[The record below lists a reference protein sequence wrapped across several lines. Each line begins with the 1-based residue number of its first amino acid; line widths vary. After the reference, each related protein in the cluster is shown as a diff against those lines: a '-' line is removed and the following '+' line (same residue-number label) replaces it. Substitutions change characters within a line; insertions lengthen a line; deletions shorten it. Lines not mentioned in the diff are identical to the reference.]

1 MQITLRVFLA
11 FFLIV
16 GLSAFFIQRVFIQE
30 VKPAVRQVVEE
41 NLVDT
46 ANLLAELAAKD
57 MRNQTIATGNFAQS
71 VKNFSHRKVNALI
84 WDFRKTTLHHQIR
97 VCDNKGLVVFDSENK
112 ELGKNH
118 SQWNDVRRT
127 LQGAYGA
134 RSTRA
139 IPGDA
144 NSTVMHVAA
153 PIMDG
158 NQIIGVL
165 TVANPNR
172 TLAPTIERAEKRM
185 LNYGLL
191 LLALSLAV
199 GLSVTLWLSR
209 SLNALRRFA
218 TAVIAGKKATPPTK
232 GAKEIVQLGQVLK
245 SMREQLEG
253 KQYVENYVHQL
264 AHEIKSPLSAIGAS
278 VELLEENLSE
288 SDKKRFLSTI
298 ASQSK
303 RLSTLVEKMLKLA
316 ALEHQQHLDNT
327 QLVQPLSLANRV
339 MENLAPSCATHH
351 VQIQVHAEPNL
362 PLIQAE
368 PLLLE
373 QAIFNLAENAV
384 QFSPPNGL
392 VSIRLSVFEN
402 TLEISIEDQG
412 EGIAEFAQARLF
424 ERFFSL
430 PRPQSGNKSTG
441 LGLCFVREVA
451 LLHRGNLQLANRPQG
466 GCLAKLQ
473 LPFAHSP

>member
-16 GLSAFFIQRVFIQE
+16 GLAAFFIQRVFIKE
-30 VKPAVRQVVEE
+30 VKPAVRQVMEE

-46 ANLLAELAAKD
+46 ANLLAELAAQD
-57 MRNQTIATGNFAQS
+57 MRNQTMASGGFAQS
-71 VKNFSHRKVNALI
+71 VENFSHRKVDALI
-84 WDFRKTTLHHQIR
+84 LGSHKTTLNYRIR
-97 VCDNKGLVVFDSENK
+97 ITDDQGIVVFDSENK
-112 ELGKNH
+112 ELGKDY
-118 SQWNDVRRT
+118 SRWNDVRRT

-134 RSTRA
+134 RSTRDV
-139 IPGDA
+139 PEDA
-144 NSTVMHVAA
+144 NSSVMHVAA

-158 NQIIGVL
+158 DQIIGVL

-172 TLAPTIERAEKRM
+172 TLAPAIERAEKRIF
-185 LNYGLL
+185 NYGLL

-199 GLSVTLWLSR
+199 GLGVTLWLSR

-218 TAVIAGKKATPPTK
+218 NAVIEGKKATPPTQ

-278 VELLEENLSE
+278 AELLEEELPE
-288 SDKKRFLSTI
+288 SDKKRFLETI
-298 ASQSK
+298 SSQSK

-316 ALEHQQHLDNT
+316 ALEHRQALHNA
-327 QLVQPLSLANRV
+327 QLVEPLLLAHRV
-339 MENLAPSCATHH
+339 AQNLAPSCLQRHI
-351 VQIQVHAEPNL
+351 QIQVHSTPQL

-368 PLLLE
+368 PLLIE

-384 QFSPPNGL
+384 QFSPPHGL
-392 VSIRLSVFEN
+392 VSMDLSIRDNALLI
-402 TLEISIEDQG
+402 TIEDQG
-412 EGIAEFAQARLF
+412 EGIPDFAQTRLF

-430 PRPQSGNKSTG
+430 ARPQGGTKSTG

-451 LLHRGNLQLANRPQG
+451 LLHKGSLELANRPQG
-466 GCLAKLQ
+466 GCVARLSIPL
-473 LPFAHSP
+473 